1 MAMASNVSGGSGSSA
16 QSRGGPQV
24 LCYHNEIAPLRE
36 VKHSCINQG
45 REFYGCE
52 YWPVRIRFVTFCHCL
67 IYQRSCG
74 FFKWAEEVN
83 EVRDLQLMLLE
94 ENTIFKLEHDKYLLD
109 EKVKKLKQKKTKLV
123 DQVEELSIENTE
135 TKIFIDA
142 IRADRKWAFALI
154 VSWVFFA
161 IMLLL
166 AD

>member
-1 MAMASNVSGGSGSSA
+1 MGLLDSSGSGSSA

-24 LCYHNEIAPLRE
+24 LCYHNEFAPLRE

-45 REFYGCE
+45 RKFYGCG
-52 YWPVRIRFVTFCHCL
+52 YWPIRIRFVTFCHCL

-94 ENTIFKLEHDKYLLD
+94 KENTIFELEHDKYLL
-109 EKVKKLKQKKTKLV
+109 
-123 DQVEELSIENTE
+123 EE
-135 TKIFIDA
+135 KIFIDA
-142 IRADRKWAFALI
+142 TRADKKWTFAMI